1 MVNLLTILHQGI
13 IHLNKDLCNDIELI
27 QIHQDY
33 TTTLF
38 CVFLAK
44 QGNKLRLKYS
54 ALKNKSKYRSICFY
68 FLGY

>member
-44 QGNKLRLKYS
+44 QGNKLRLK
-54 ALKNKSKYRSICFY
+54 
-68 FLGY
+68 